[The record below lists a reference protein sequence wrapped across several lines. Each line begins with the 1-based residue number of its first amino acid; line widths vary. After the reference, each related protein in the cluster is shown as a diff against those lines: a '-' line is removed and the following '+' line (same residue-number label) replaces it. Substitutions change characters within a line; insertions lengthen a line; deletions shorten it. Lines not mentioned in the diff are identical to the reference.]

1 MQPHLIEFLI
11 FPNEKTDC
19 ASEVLTFL
27 IMLEVIFVKD
37 MLFALLAVI
46 SVIVAGYFLYTF
58 QTSANPGSSSLI
70 IGVVFVILAFV
81 FGGLFMFGRVNRH
94 EDIHITE

>member
-1 MQPHLIEFLI
+1 M
-11 FPNEKTDC
+11 
-19 ASEVLTFL
+19 
-27 IMLEVIFVKD
+27 KD

-58 QTSANPGSSSLI
+58 QTTANAGSSSLI
-70 IGVVFVILAFV
+70 IGIVFALLAVV
-81 FGGLFMFGRVNRH
+81 FGGLFMFGRVNQH